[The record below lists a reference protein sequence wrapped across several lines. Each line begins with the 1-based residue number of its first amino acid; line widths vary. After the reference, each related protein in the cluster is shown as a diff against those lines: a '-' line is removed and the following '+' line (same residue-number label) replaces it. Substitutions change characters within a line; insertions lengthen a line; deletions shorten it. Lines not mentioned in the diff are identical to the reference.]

1 MRYRNIRL
9 SVKLSEIIS
18 KLKENFE
25 KDENIVFAY
34 LFGGLAKNRISP
46 ISDID
51 VAVYLRNIENILD
64 EKIRILNKIC
74 ELLKFDDI
82 DLIILNLAPISLKG
96 RILQNKIIIVDKNPT
111 LRHSFESLTLRE
123 FFDFSIKER
132 QILYRRYKLG

>member
-74 ELLKFDDI
+74 ELLKFDDV

>member
-1 MRYRNIRL
+1 MKYGRRSISINL
-9 SVKLSEIIS
+9 TELIS

-25 KDENIVFAY
+25 EDENIIFAY

-51 VAVYLRNIENILD
+51 IAVYLRNVANIVN

-74 ELLKFDDI
+74 DSLKYDDV
-82 DLIILNLAPISLKG
+82 DLIILNMAPISLKG
-96 RILQNKIIIVDKNPT
+96 RILQNRIVIIDKDPS
-111 LRHSFESLTLRE
+111 LRYSFESLTLRM
-123 FFDFSIKER
+123 FFDFSIKEK